1 MRQCSFQPACQTDPC
16 QWWCTRVRCAR
27 KVGNSTENCT
37 LHYASNIMV
46 CSNSMLVL
54 ATLYSAITAGCIVCT
69 VFCNKVCNSRV
80 QQLFVPVVWVLLV
93 GSVEEVGTWHG
104 C

>member
-1 MRQCSFQPACQTDPC
+1 MPMVVHTCEH
-16 QWWCTRVRCAR
+16 VRCVR

-37 LHYASNIMV
+37 LHYASNMTV

-54 ATLYSAITAGCIVCT
+54 STLYSAITAGCIVRT
-69 VFCNKVCNSRV
+69 VFCNSVCIPHRV
-80 QQLFVPVVWVLLV
+80 QQLFVPVPWALLV
-93 GSVEEVGTWHG
+93 GSVEEVGTGHG